1 MSAAVAVHHVVA
13 GPADAPAVVFSH
25 SIGAALTTWEPQAA
39 ALAGAFRVVSYDLRG
54 HGRSPVPPGPYDIA
68 DLGGDL
74 IALLDR
80 LGIARAHL
88 VGLSLGAMTSL
99 WTAARFPERV
109 ARLVVCCTAA
119 RLGPPEMWAE
129 RAATVRAQGT
139 ATIADAAVARWL
151 TPAFRARHP
160 ERTAELRALIAGTP
174 AEGYA
179 GCCAVI
185 ERTDLRPD
193 LAAIRAPTLA
203 IAGAD
208 DPATPPDRLRE
219 IAGAVPGAR
228 LAVVDQAAHLA
239 NLEQPERVGEL
250 IQRHLEEDPRS

>member
-1 MSAAVAVHHVVA
+1 VSAAVAVHHLVA

-25 SIGAALTTWEPQAA
+25 SIGATLATWEAQAA
-39 ALAGAFRVVSYDLRG
+39 ALARAFRVVRYDLRG

-88 VGLSLGAMTSL
+88 VGLSLGAMASL
-99 WTAARFPERV
+99 WTAARFPARV
-109 ARLVVCCTAA
+109 ERLVVCCTAA

-139 ATIADAAVARWL
+139 GAIADAAVARWL
-151 TPAFRARHP
+151 TPGFRARHP
-160 ERTAELRALIAGTP
+160 ERTAELRAMIAATP

-185 ERTDLRPD
+185 EKMDLRPE
-193 LAAIRAPTLA
+193 LGAIRAPTLA
-203 IAGAD
+203 VAGVD

-219 IAGAVPGAR
+219 IADAIPDGRLVVVPA
-228 LAVVDQAAHLA
+228 AAHLA
-239 NLEQPERVGEL
+239 SVEQPERVSEL
-250 IQRHLEEDPRS
+250 ILQHLEEEPRR